1 MTELGRKNMKKR
13 VLSIIAMLAVTVSMA
28 GCTSSCEASG
38 GDDANASDSVESVVT
53 TANVAF

>member
-1 MTELGRKNMKKR
+1 MKKR

>member
-1 MTELGRKNMKKR
+1 MKKR

-38 GDDANASDSVESVVT
+38 GDDANASDGVESVVT
-53 TANVAF
+53 TANVEF